1 MLRCIPLCSGDGQKG
16 LDLPAN
22 PSSGGLPYTEK
33 AAPDTAPVSGN
44 RSREEMK
51 QTSYYLEEEKYSPW
65 RMYCGIVYTWV
76 TDLQGFHL
84 END

>member
-33 AAPDTAPVSGN
+33 AAPDMAPVSGN
-44 RSREEMK
+44 RSREETRGEHRSLK
-51 QTSYYLEEEKYSPW
+51 STCSLPADENISLGG
-65 RMYCGIVYTWV
+65 RV
-76 TDLQGFHL
+76 TKLPA
-84 END
+84 